1 MMDIGSHVTVLYNAP
16 HHMPFQL
23 PIAQYFY
30 FTGLSAGS
38 FVVSVI
44 AVLGGKVEY
53 KPLGKIGAI
62 LAPLCLILA
71 PLNLLADMTQPLRF
85 WHLMTYLPG
94 YVNFKSPI
102 TYGVMLLTVYPIS
115 AIIYAYFVYAGNI
128 KWSKIF
134 AVIGIPLAIAVH
146 GYTGFILA
154 LGKGRALW
162 NTALMPTLFIVS
174 AMVSGIALMILMAVI
189 RNLFFMAK
197 MSAEER
203 QQDARLIHGL
213 GGFLGA
219 AIVTDLF
226 LLFNAVLVLLTSS
239 AEAFHAAELLL
250 WGHFSPEFVG
260 VELILG
266 SFIPLFLV
274 YYPRTKRSFAWLSF
288 ASVLTM
294 VGIFAMRFT
303 VVVGGQ
309 SVPLH

>member
-1 MMDIGSHVTVLYNAP
+1 MDVGSQVTVLYNAP
-16 HHMPFQL
+16 YQMPFQL

-44 AVLGGKVEY
+44 AVLGGKTEY
-53 KPLGKIGAI
+53 KPLGRIGAI

-71 PLNLLADMTQPLRF
+71 PMNLLVDMTQPLRF

-94 YVNFKSPI
+94 YVNFRSPI
-102 TYGVMLLTVYPIS
+102 TYGVMLLTSYPIS
-115 AIIYAYFVYAGNI
+115 AIVYAYFVYSDNL
-128 KWSKIF
+128 KWSKIM
-134 AVIGIPLAIAVH
+134 AIIGIPLAIAVH

-174 AMVSGIALMILMAVI
+174 AMVSGIALMIIMAVI
-189 RNLFFMAK
+189 RNLWMMRDETPEA
-197 MSAEER
+197 R
-203 QQDARLIHGL
+203 QKDAQLICGL
-213 GGFLGA
+213 GNFLGA
-219 AIVTDLF
+219 AIVADLF
-226 LLFNAVLVLLTSS
+226 LLFNAVLVILTSS
-239 AEAFHAAELLL
+239 QEAFHAAELLL
-250 WGHFSPEFVG
+250 WGHFAPEFIG
-260 VELILG
+260 VELIIGAL
-266 SFIPLFLV
+266 IPLAIVF
-274 YYPRTKRSFAWLSF
+274 YPKTKRSFAWLSL
-288 ASVLTM
+288 ASVMTM

>member
-1 MMDIGSHVTVLYNAP
+1 MDVGSQVTVLYNAP
-16 HHMPFQL
+16 YQMPFQL

-44 AVLGGKVEY
+44 AVLGGKTEY
-53 KPLGKIGAI
+53 KPLGRIGAI

-71 PLNLLADMTQPLRF
+71 PMNLLVDMTQPLRF

-94 YVNFKSPI
+94 YVNFRSPI
-102 TYGVMLLTVYPIS
+102 TYGVMLLTSYPIS
-115 AIIYAYFVYAGNI
+115 AIVYAYFVYSGNL
-128 KWSKIF
+128 KWSKIM
-134 AVIGIPLAIAVH
+134 AIIGIPLAIAVH

-174 AMVSGIALMILMAVI
+174 AMVSGIALMIIMAVI
-189 RNLFFMAK
+189 RNLWMMRDETPEA
-197 MSAEER
+197 R
-203 QQDARLIHGL
+203 QKDAQLISGL
-213 GGFLGA
+213 GNFLGA
-219 AIVTDLF
+219 AIVADLF
-226 LLFNAVLVLLTSS
+226 LLFNAVLVILTSS
-239 AEAFHAAELLL
+239 QEAFHAAELLL
-250 WGHFSPEFVG
+250 WGHFAPEFIG
-260 VELILG
+260 VELIIG
-266 SFIPLFLV
+266 SLIPLVIVF
-274 YYPRTKRSFAWLSF
+274 YPKTKRSFGWLSL
-288 ASVLTM
+288 ASVMTM

>member
-1 MMDIGSHVTVLYNAP
+1 MDVGSQVTVLYNAP
-16 HHMPFQL
+16 YQMPFQL

-44 AVLGGKVEY
+44 AVLGGKTEY
-53 KPLGKIGAI
+53 KPLGRIGAI

-71 PLNLLADMTQPLRF
+71 PMNLLVDMTQPLRF

-94 YVNFKSPI
+94 YVNFRSPI
-102 TYGVMLLTVYPIS
+102 TYGVMLLTSYPIS
-115 AIIYAYFVYAGNI
+115 AIVYAYFVYSDNL
-128 KWSKIF
+128 KWSKIM
-134 AVIGIPLAIAVH
+134 AIIGIPLAIAVH

-174 AMVSGIALMILMAVI
+174 AMVSGIALMIIMAVI
-189 RNLFFMAK
+189 RNLWMMRDETPEA
-197 MSAEER
+197 R
-203 QQDARLIHGL
+203 QKDAQLISGL
-213 GGFLGA
+213 GNFLGA
-219 AIVTDLF
+219 AIVADLF
-226 LLFNAVLVLLTSS
+226 LLFNAVLVILTSS
-239 AEAFHAAELLL
+239 QEAFHAAELLL
-250 WGHFSPEFVG
+250 WGHFAPEFIG
-260 VELILG
+260 VELIIG
-266 SFIPLFLV
+266 SLIPLVIVF
-274 YYPRTKRSFAWLSF
+274 YPKTKRSFGWLSL
-288 ASVLTM
+288 ASVMTM

>member
-1 MMDIGSHVTVLYNAP
+1 MDVGSQVTVLYNAP
-16 HHMPFQL
+16 YQMPFQL
-23 PIAQYFY
+23 LIAQYFY

-62 LAPLCLILA
+62 VAPLCLILA
-71 PLNLLADMTQPLRF
+71 PMNLLSDMTQPLRF

-94 YVNFKSPI
+94 YVNFRSPI
-102 TYGVMLLTVYPIS
+102 TYGVILLTSYPIS
-115 AIIYAYFVYAGNI
+115 AIIYAYFVYSGNL
-128 KWSKIF
+128 KWSKIM
-134 AVIGIPLAIAVH
+134 AVIGIPLAISVH

-174 AMVSGIALMILMAVI
+174 AMVSGIALMIVLAII
-189 RNLFFMAK
+189 RNLWMMKDA
-197 MSAEER
+197 SPEER
-203 QQDARLIHGL
+203 QKDAELIHGL

-219 AIVTDLF
+219 SIVVDLF
-226 LLFNAVLVLLTSS
+226 LVFNAVLVILTSS
-239 AEAFHAAELLL
+239 KEAFHAAEILL
-250 WGHFSPEFVG
+250 WGHFSNEFLG
-260 VELILG
+260 VEIFLG
-266 SFIPLFLV
+266 SLIPLFLV
-274 YYPRTKRSFAWLSF
+274 YYPKTKRSFGWLTF

-294 VGIFAMRFT
+294 VGVFAMRVT
-303 VVVGGQ
+303 VVMGGQ

>member
-1 MMDIGSHVTVLYNAP
+1 MDVGSQVTVLYNAP
-16 HHMPFQL
+16 YQMPFQL

-44 AVLGGKVEY
+44 AVLGGKTEY

-62 LAPLCLILA
+62 LAPLCLVLA
-71 PLNLLADMTQPLRF
+71 PMNLLADMTQPLRF

-94 YVNFKSPI
+94 YVNFRSPI
-102 TYGVMLLTVYPIS
+102 TYGVMLLTSYPIS
-115 AIIYAYFVYAGNI
+115 AIVYAYFVYSGNL
-128 KWSKIF
+128 KWSKIM
-134 AVIGIPLAIAVH
+134 AIIGIPLAIAVH

-174 AMVSGIALMILMAVI
+174 AMVSGIALMIIMAVI
-189 RNLFFMAK
+189 RNLWMMRDAT
-197 MSAEER
+197 SEER
-203 QQDARLIHGL
+203 QKDAQLIYGL
-213 GGFLGA
+213 GNFLGA

-226 LLFNAVLVLLTSS
+226 LLFNAVLVILTSS
-239 AEAFHAAELLL
+239 QEAFHAAELLL
-250 WGHFSPEFVG
+250 WGHFAAEFIG
-260 VELILG
+260 VELIIG
-266 SFIPLFLV
+266 SLIPLVIVF
-274 YYPRTKRSFAWLSF
+274 YPKTKRSFGWLSL
-288 ASVLTM
+288 ASVMTM

>member
-1 MMDIGSHVTVLYNAP
+1 MDLGSQVTVLYNAP
-16 HHMPFQL
+16 HSMPFQL

-38 FVVSVI
+38 FVISVI
-44 AVLGGKVEY
+44 AVLGGKIEY
-53 KPLGKIGAI
+53 KPLGRIGAI
-62 LAPLCLILA
+62 LAPLCLVLA
-71 PLNLLADMTQPLRF
+71 PLNLLVDMTQPLRA

-102 TYGVMLLTVYPIS
+102 TYGVILLTIYPIS
-115 AIIYAYFVYAGNI
+115 ATIYAYFVYSNNQ
-128 KWSKIF
+128 KLSKVF

-174 AMVSGIALMILMAVI
+174 AMVSGIALMILMAIV
-189 RNLFFMAK
+189 RNLFFMKDATEKEREKDAK
-197 MSAEER
+197 
-203 QQDARLIHGL
+203 LIYGL

-219 AIVTDLF
+219 AIITDMF

-239 AEAFHAAELLL
+239 KEAWEAAHLLL
-250 WGHFSPEFVG
+250 WGKFAMEFVG
-260 VELILG
+260 VEIVLG
-266 SFIPLFLV
+266 AIIPLFLV
-274 YYPRTKRSFAWLSF
+274 YYPKTKNSFKWLGF

-294 VGIFAMRFT
+294 IGIFAMRFT

>member
-1 MMDIGSHVTVLYNAP
+1 MDIGSQVTVLYDAP
-16 HHMPFQL
+16 HQIPFQL

-38 FVVSVI
+38 FVISVI

-53 KPLGKIGAI
+53 KPLGRIGAI
-62 LAPLCLILA
+62 LAPLCLVLA
-71 PLNLLADMTQPLRF
+71 PMNLLVDMTQPARF

-102 TYGVMLLTVYPIS
+102 TYGVMLLTIYPIS
-115 AIIYAYFVYAGNI
+115 ATIYAYFVYTGNQ
-128 KWSKIF
+128 KLSKVF
-134 AVIGIPLAIAVH
+134 AIIGIPLAIAVH

-174 AMVSGIALMILMAVI
+174 AMVSGIALMILMAIV
-189 RNLFFMAK
+189 RNVWFMKNA
-197 MSAEER
+197 SPEER
-203 QQDARLIHGL
+203 EKDANLIRGL

-219 AIVTDLF
+219 SIIVDLF
-226 LLFNAVLVLLTSS
+226 LLFNAVLVILTSS
-239 AEAFHAAELLL
+239 KEAWEAAHLLL
-250 WGHFSPEFVG
+250 WGKFALEFLG
-260 VELILG
+260 VELLLG
-266 SFIPLFLV
+266 SLIPLFIV
-274 YYPRTKRSFAWLSF
+274 YYPKTKNSFRWLSF
-288 ASVLTM
+288 ASVCTM

>member
-1 MMDIGSHVTVLYNAP
+1 MEPISPVTVLYNAP
-16 HHMPFQL
+16 HQIPFQL
-23 PIAQYFY
+23 PISQYFY

-38 FVVSVI
+38 FVISVI

-71 PLNLLADMTQPLRF
+71 PMNLLVDMTQPARF

-94 YVNFKSPI
+94 YVNWKSPI
-102 TYGVMLLTVYPIS
+102 TYGVILLSTYPIS
-115 AIIYAYFVYAGNI
+115 ATIYAYFVYAGNQ
-128 KWSKIF
+128 KFAKIF
-134 AVIGIPLAIAVH
+134 AILGIPLAISVH

-174 AMVSGIALMILMAVI
+174 AMVSGIALMIIMAI
-189 RNLFFMAK
+189 LRNVYFMKDATE
-197 MSAEER
+197 EER
-203 QQDARLIHGL
+203 QKDAALIHGL

-219 AIVTDLF
+219 AIITDLF
-226 LLFNAVLVLLTSS
+226 LIFNAVLVILTSS
-239 AEAFHAAELLL
+239 KEAFEAAHLLL
-250 WGHFSPEFVG
+250 WGKFALEFVG
-260 VELILG
+260 VEIVLG
-266 SFIPLFLV
+266 GLIPLFLV
-274 YYPRTKRSFAWLSF
+274 FYPKTKNSFKWLSF

>member
-1 MMDIGSHVTVLYNAP
+1 MDVGSQVTVLYNAP
-16 HHMPFQL
+16 YQMPFQL

-38 FVVSVI
+38 FVISVI

-53 KPLGKIGAI
+53 KPLGRIGAI
-62 LAPLCLILA
+62 LAPLCLVLA

-94 YVNFKSPI
+94 YVNFTSPI
-102 TYGVMLLTVYPIS
+102 TYGVILLTSYPIS
-115 AIIYAYFVYAGNI
+115 AVVYAYFVYSGNL

-134 AVIGIPLAIAVH
+134 AIIGIPLAIAVH

-174 AMVSGIALMILMAVI
+174 AMVSGIALMIIMAVI
-189 RNLFFMAK
+189 RNLFMMKDATP
-197 MSAEER
+197 EER
-203 QQDARLIHGL
+203 AKDAKLIHGL

-219 AIVTDLF
+219 AIITDLF
-226 LLFNAVLVLLTSS
+226 LLFNAVLVILTSS
-239 AEAFHAAELLL
+239 KEAFHAAELLL
-250 WGHFSPEFVG
+250 WGRFAVEFIG

-266 SFIPLFLV
+266 ALIPLFIV
-274 YYPRTKRSFAWLSF
+274 YYPKTKASFKWLCF
-288 ASVLTM
+288 ASLLTM
-294 VGIFAMRFT
+294 IGIFAMRFT